1 MKDLNKVELYIIEE
15 ALLDYYYSN
24 GKNPKHLELCGKIT
38 ELIQDKKRLEVEHL
52 IKQLPK

>member
-24 GKNPKHLELCGKIT
+24 NKLPKHLELRSKIT
-38 ELIQDKKRLEVEHL
+38 NL
-52 IKQLPK
+52 IKSM